1 MNKTPRSAKQ
11 LHDELLTLIAFAGEA
26 RTVSIAKHGE
36 ATHDVT
42 LIPFLAGALRNSYPE
57 LAAAL
62 ANAAG
67 MEYLNDSYEAP
78 IK

>member
-11 LHDELLTLIAFAGEA
+11 LHDKLLTLIARAGEA
-26 RTVSIAKHGE
+26 RTASIAKYGE
-36 ATHDVT
+36 AADDVT
-42 LIPFLAGALRNSYPE
+42 LIPFLAGTLRNSYPE
-57 LAAAL
+57 LATAL